1 VYFAWNFHEVSRGV
15 FDFASPWRNVSAFL
29 QTAADVGLYVLAR
42 PGPYICGEH
51 EFGAFPW
58 WLHTVPGLTLR
69 TNDTAYLAPTLV
81 WWNAILGQLAPHMRP
96 AGGNVLMV
104 RATTS
109 VGSRKSSYC
118 GCGGCGQCP
127 LTISYTPYDHR
138 IVFHHSQV
146 QIENEFGSYGNTGG
160 NPADATYLRILAA
173 AARAALGPAAQ
184 LYTTDGG
191 DTGYMTHG
199 ALPGEIY
206 ATGDGNGER
215 PGCGEAQAATRSP
228 MKWLAAVHA
237 PYR

>member
-1 VYFAWNFHEVSRGV
+1 MYFAWNFHEVSPGV

-58 WLHTVPGLTLR
+58 WLHTVPGIKLR
-69 TNDTAYLAPTLV
+69 TNDTAYLQPTLV
-81 WWNAILGQLAPHMRP
+81 WWNAILSQLAPFTRP
-96 AGGNVLMV
+96 KGGNVLM
-104 RATTS
+104 T
-109 VGSRKSSYC
+109 
-118 GCGGCGQCP
+118 
-127 LTISYTPYDHR
+127 
-138 IVFHHSQV
+138 

-160 NPADATYLRILAA
+160 VPSDATYLRTLAA
-173 AARAALGPAAQ
+173 SARSILGPGAQ

-206 ATGDGNGER
+206 ATGDGNGAWR
-215 PGCGEAQAATRSP
+215 Q
-228 MKWLAAVHA
+228 
-237 PYR
+237 